1 MNDFNGNHKYSWFG
15 VKNDIKMDKT
25 GISKLLTKLKKK
37 FKLVGR
43 KKDPTEIFAQL
54 RLLCQINYSLN

>member
-1 MNDFNGNHKYSWFG
+1 
-15 VKNDIKMDKT
+15 MDKT
-25 GISKLLTKLKKK
+25 GISKLLTKFKKK